1 MIKKFQLSVIISLIS
16 LIGSQV
22 CSAADSKPLTF
33 VVPEKPWGPVVV
45 SPSKAKVSEQESTV
59 LRSPT
64 LQIFDNQEPPEVKK
78 PTRRA
83 KKNDD
88 SEPFSGEN
96 SFVSIGA
103 MAISGRV
110 SKPSMPFSVERVKG
124 KRTFSLPRLSP
135 AEAMRASASQVK

>member
-16 LIGSQV
+16 LAGSKV
-22 CSAADSKPLTF
+22 CAAANHKPLTF

-45 SPSKAKVSEQESTV
+45 SPSKAKVPEQESTI

-64 LQIFDNQEPPEVKK
+64 LQIFENQEPPEVKK

-88 SEPFSGEN
+88 SEPFSGED

-110 SKPSMPFSVERVKG
+110 SKPSMPFTVERVKG

-135 AEAMRASASQVK
+135 AEAIRASASQVK